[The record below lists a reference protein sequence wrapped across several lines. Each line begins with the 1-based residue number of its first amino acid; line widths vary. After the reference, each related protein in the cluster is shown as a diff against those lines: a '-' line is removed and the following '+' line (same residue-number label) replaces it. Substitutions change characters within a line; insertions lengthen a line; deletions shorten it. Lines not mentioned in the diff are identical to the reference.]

1 MKRLVGLLGWLGVVL
16 VLAAVV
22 LRFAQPESPQIYR
35 VLAWAGLVVIGL
47 YALSQ
52 WRDIARSLQGRQVR
66 YGSLT
71 AGSVVL
77 FLAILVFI
85 NVIGQ
90 TRNARWDL
98 TEARQFTLAD
108 QTQQL
113 VRTLDQPLTIRAF
126 HDGGINT
133 RVSEETLRDRL
144 DEYEQLSSHLS
155 VEYIDA
161 VRDPF
166 AARNAEITAVPT
178 LLLQYGGRTER
189 TNATDEQALTNSLK
203 KVIEGQA
210 KKIYFVQGHGEH
222 ETAAS
227 DARGY
232 AAVARNLADDN
243 FEVDSLTLAQTGAI
257 PSDATVVVIAGPR
270 TDYFE
275 PEVDAIR
282 EFLAGGGKLLMLL
295 DPPETAAAPALTNLV
310 ALAREWGIDVG
321 TNLVVDESGIGQ
333 IFGGGAET
341 PVAMPVSHPI
351 TTPMGRV
358 ITAHPLARSITPV
371 DGGVE
376 ERFAQRLVETSELSW
391 AESDLQSLYSTGKPQ
406 RDLDQGDLNGPV
418 GIGAAVSAPATRTP
432 EPASVEG
439 AADDTAADP
448 AEASDSPALETRVVV
463 IGDSDFATD
472 SAIGIS
478 GNGDL
483 FLNAA
488 NWLAQQENLIAIRP
502 RDPEDRRIT
511 LSADQ
516 SWFINLLAIFGFPG
530 FLFAMA
536 VGVWWRRR

>member
-1 MKRLVGLLGWLGVVL
+1 MKRLVGLLGWLGVIL
-16 VLAAVV
+16 VVAAVV
-22 LRFAQPESPQIYR
+22 LRFAQPESPQMYR
-35 VLAWAGLVVIGL
+35 VLAWSGLVVIGL
-47 YALSQ
+47 YTLTQ
-52 WRDIARSLQGRQVR
+52 WRDIARSFQGRQVR

-71 AGSVVL
+71 VGSVVL
-77 FLAILVFI
+77 LLAILVFI
-85 NVIGQ
+85 NVIGR
-90 TRNARWDL
+90 TRNARWDF
-98 TEARQFTLAD
+98 TEAKQFTLAE
-108 QTQQL
+108 QTQL
-113 VRTLDQPLTIRAF
+113 IVRSLDQPLAIRAF
-126 HDGGINT
+126 HDGGLNT
-133 RVSEETLRDRL
+133 GVSEQSLRDRL
-144 DEYEQLSSHLS
+144 DEYAQLSSELS

-161 VRDPF
+161 LRDPL
-166 AARNAEITAVPT
+166 AASGAEITAVPT

-189 TNATDEQALTNSLK
+189 TNATDEQSLTNALK

-227 DARGY
+227 DSRGY
-232 AAVARNLADDN
+232 AAVAGSLADDN
-243 FEVDSLTLAQTGAI
+243 FEVEQLTLAQTGAV
-257 PSDATVVVIAGPR
+257 PPDATVVVIAGPR
-270 TDYFE
+270 TDYFA

-282 EFLAGGGKLLMLL
+282 QFLAGGGKLLMLL

-321 TNLVVDESGIGQ
+321 ANLVVDESGIGQ

-358 ITAHPLARSITPV
+358 ITAHPLARSVTPV
-371 DGGVE
+371 DGGVDGHS
-376 ERFAQRLVETSELSW
+376 AQRLVETSQLSW
-391 AESDLQSLYSTGKPQ
+391 AESDLSGLYATGKPE
-406 RDLDQGDLNGPV
+406 RNLDKGDLNGPV
-418 GIGAAVSAPATRTP
+418 GIAAAVSAPASTP
-432 EPASVEG
+432 PAPPSAEE
-439 AADDTAADP
+439 AAPAPETPTA
-448 AEASDSPALETRVVV
+448 ETRVVV
-463 IGDSDFATD
+463 VGDSDFATD

-478 GNGDL
+478 GNRDL

-511 LSADQ
+511 LSADE
-516 SWFINLLAIFGFPG
+516 SWMINVLAIFGFPG

>member
-1 MKRLVGLLGWLGVVL
+1 VKRLVGLLGWLGVVL

-22 LRFAQPESPQIYR
+22 LRFTRAESPQLYR
-35 VLAWAGLVVIGL
+35 MLAWSGLVVIGL

-52 WRDIARSLQGRQVR
+52 WRDIARTFQGRQVR

-71 AGSVVL
+71 AGSVAL

-85 NVIGQ
+85 NVIGR
-90 TRNARWDL
+90 TRNFRWDV
-98 TEARQFTLAD
+98 TEAQQFTLAE
-108 QTQQL
+108 QTQQI
-113 VRTLDQPLTIRAF
+113 VRSLDQPLTIRAF
-126 HDGGINT
+126 HDGGVNT
-133 RVSEETLRDRL
+133 GVSEQTLRDRL
-144 DEYEQLSSHLS
+144 DEYEQLNSQLS

-161 VRDPF
+161 LRDPLK
-166 AARNAEITAVPT
+166 ATSAEITAVPT
-178 LLLQYGGRTER
+178 LLIQYGGRTER
-189 TNATDEQALTNSLK
+189 TNATDEQTLTNSLK

-210 KKIYFVQGHGEH
+210 KKMYFVQGHGEH
-222 ETAAS
+222 DTSAS

-232 AAVARNLADDN
+232 AAVTRSLGDDN
-243 FEVDSLTLAQTGAI
+243 FEVDKVTLAQTGAV
-257 PSDATVVVIAGPR
+257 PGDATVLVIAGPK
-270 TDYFE
+270 TDYFA

-282 EFLAGGGKLLMLL
+282 TYLAGGGKLLMLL
-295 DPPETAAAPALTNLV
+295 DPPETATAPALTNLV

-321 TNLVVDESGIGQ
+321 SNLVVDESGIGK

-358 ITAHPLARSITPV
+358 ITAHPLARSVQPV
-371 DGGVE
+371 DGGVDG
-376 ERFAQRLVETSELSW
+376 RFAQRLVETSQLSW
-391 AESDLQSLYSTGKPQ
+391 AESDLAGLYATGKPA
-406 RDLDQGDLNGPV
+406 RNLDQGDLNGPV
-418 GIGAAVSAPATRTP
+418 GIAAAISAAAPNAPAPPAAEDGATP
-432 EPASVEG
+432 PATPS
-439 AADDTAADP
+439 A
-448 AEASDSPALETRVVV
+448 ETRVVV
-463 IGDSDFATD
+463 VGDSDFATD

-502 RDPEDRRIT
+502 KSPEDRRIT

-516 SWFINLLAIFGFPG
+516 SWFINILAIFGFPG
-530 FLFAMA
+530 LLFAMA